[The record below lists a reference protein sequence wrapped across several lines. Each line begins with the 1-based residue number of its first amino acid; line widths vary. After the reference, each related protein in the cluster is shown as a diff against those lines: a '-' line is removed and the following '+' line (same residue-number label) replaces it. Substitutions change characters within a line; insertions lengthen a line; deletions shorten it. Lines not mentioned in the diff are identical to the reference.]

1 MEWIQYLLIIVIAFI
16 IALAISKSKNKDF
29 KIEVNKLVSS
39 LGGKDNIIDYEFNKS
54 RFVVNLKDVTIVNK
68 EAIQKMGAQ
77 GIVEIEN
84 QLKIII
90 GENANEL
97 KKQIDNLMKK

>member
-1 MEWIQYLLIIVIAFI
+1 MEWLQYLLIIIVALI

-29 KIEVNKLVSS
+29 KIEVNKLVSC

-54 RFVVNLKDVTIVNK
+54 RFVVNLKDVTVVNK
-68 EAIQKMGAQ
+68 ESIQKMGAQ

>member
-1 MEWIQYLLIIVIAFI
+1 MEWMQYLLIIVIALI

-29 KIEVNKLVSS
+29 KIEVNKLVSN

-54 RFVVNLKDVTIVNK
+54 RFVINLKDVTIVNK